1 MNPPIDEIVA
11 KIRLDPK
18 AEIPLYV
25 QLKNQ
30 LRYLIQSGHLASG
43 QLPTVRQLA
52 LDVNL
57 NPNTVARVYRE
68 LEAEGL
74 LEKRRGVGTFISGE
88 ATSAEI
94 DEKLALLKT
103 TAEYL
108 LSEGKTPDEL
118 RAVLDNSV
126 KEFGNRT
133 H

>member
-1 MNPPIDEIVA
+1 MQPPIDETLA

-30 LRYLIQSGHLASG
+30 LRYLIQAGHLAFG

-88 ATSAEI
+88 ASGSV
-94 DEKLALLKT
+94 DEKLALLRT

-118 RAVLDNSV
+118 RRVLDEAV
-126 KEFGNRT
+126 AEFGNRKR
-133 H
+133 